1 MVYKLVTT
9 SIFVGVASY
18 ILSLIF
24 EFDPREI
31 PYLQEMMYAS
41 VSLGL
46 YINVTSIEIETFKSN
61 FKTVF
66 CILVIGVPIK
76 IIIPSLILANFLSN
90 NAAVAYL
97 CATVIAQIDPIAAAK
112 TIDSSRMTQ
121 KSETIFRV
129 WSSFDDPVTV
139 LFAFY
144 IFFPMNIAAHS
155 FKLSSYFV
163 YFLNSVAICIL
174 AYFLY
179 KILKLLTKKRVI
191 LQQVKTKIDIFI
203 VVATLGYSIF
213 SGSFLLAATI
223 GLFFRP
229 FNKISTSGINEAENP
244 EKSKQIILDI
254 IFYFSIVLVGS
265 LSAHRNIDW
274 SLGFVLAVSMVAT
287 QILVTFLFLKD
298 SLPNM
303 LRIMFGHQNGM
314 TALLLTLALEILL
327 EKTGLEQVSLFSIAL
342 PAVIWIAVL
351 YFVTNSLID
360 LRFAS
365 SSQR

>member
-76 IIIPSLILANFLSN
+76 M
-90 NAAVAYL
+90 